1 MKNESLCAL
10 LPKDFNQVGVSNDS
24 TAEPPIYGKE
34 FVITTVYMYIVLFKP
49 YP

>member
-10 LPKDFNQVGVSNDS
+10 LLKDFYQMGVSNDS

-34 FVITTVYMYIVLFKP
+34 FVITTVYMYIVMF
-49 YP
+49 